1 QEVSITITDVDG
13 KSENYT
19 AIVSGGEWTLV
30 GQDYSGFAE
39 GIMTVEATVTDVA
52 GNTTTSSDTIVKDTL
67 ADISVD
73 FDGFGD
79 EYYNSAEVSNGTLV
93 GTVTNVEDGQTVS
106 ITITDV
112 DGKSENY
119 TAIVSGGEW
128 TLIGQDYSAFAEG
141 TLTVEATVSDVAGNT
156 ATSSDTIF
164 KDTLADISVDFDGFG
179 DEYYN
184 SAEVSNGALVG
195 TVTNVEDG
203 QTVSITITDADG
215 KSENYTAIVSGG
227 EWSLIGQDY
236 SAFAEG
242 TLTVEATVAD
252 IAGNTATSSDTI
264 VKDTLA
270 DISVDFD
277 GFGDE
282 YYNSAEVSNGALVG
296 TVTNVEDGQ
305 TVSITI
311 TDIDG
316 KSENYTATVT
326 AGEWTLTGQDYS
338 AFAEGELTVEASVTD
353 IAGNTA
359 TSSDTI
365 VKDTLADISVD
376 FDGFGDEYYNSA
388 EVSNGALVGTVTNVE
403 DGQTISITITD
414 ADGKSESYTAIVSGG
429 EWSLIGQDYSAFAE
443 GTLTVEATV
452 TDIAGNTATSS
463 DTIVKDTLA

>member
-1 QEVSITITDVDG
+1 EYYNLAEITNGALVGTVEDVEDGQTITITITDSLNV
-13 KSENYT
+13 SQVYT
-19 AIVSGGEWTLV
+19 TTVVGGNWTLT

-39 GIMTVEATVTDVA
+39 GILTVEASVTDVA
-52 GNTTTSSDTIVKDTL
+52 GNTATSSDTIVKDTL
-67 ADISVD
+67 ADIDVD

-93 GTVTNVEDGQTVS
+93 GTVTNVEDGQEVS

-112 DGKSENY
+112 DGKSESY

-128 TLIGQDYSAFAEG
+128 TLVSQDYSGFAEG
-141 TLTVEATVSDVAGNT
+141 TLTVEASVTDV
-156 ATSSDTIF
+156 
-164 KDTLADISVDFDGFG
+164 
-179 DEYYN
+179 
-184 SAEVSNGALVG
+184 
-195 TVTNVEDG
+195 
-203 QTVSITITDADG
+203 
-215 KSENYTAIVSGG
+215 
-227 EWSLIGQDY
+227 
-236 SAFAEG
+236 
-242 TLTVEATVAD
+242 
-252 IAGNTATSSDTI
+252 AGNTATSSDTI

-305 TVSITI
+305 EVSITI

-365 VKDTLADISVD
+365 VKDTLADISVN

-388 EVSNGALVGTVTNVE
+388 EVSNGTLVGTVTNVE
-403 DGQTISITITD
+403 DGQTVSITITD
-414 ADGKSESYTAIVSGG
+414 VDGKSESYTAIVSGG
-429 EWSLIGQDYSAFAE
+429 EW
-443 GTLTVEATV
+443 TLT
-452 TDIAGNTATSS
+452 
-463 DTIVKDTLA
+463 